1 MARRTDAGWQ
11 PVRADGLRL
20 YRHTTGVQVWLPV
33 NNRFE
38 PVLYRW
44 EWLADLRAAVA
55 RV

>member
-33 NNRFE
+33 NNLFD

-44 EWLADLRAAVA
+44 EWLADLRTAVA